1 MELRPLALW
10 GRVRIPVQHSVGT
23 RDCWIHRLI
32 AIDPE
37 RTRTQGSRN
46 LMRFRKHWWSTRPNR
61 DRRSQHWLC
70 RPQLGA
76 RLRSVARG
84 YRQEA
89 AGEICR
95 RIIAFDHPTLSV
107 SPADNAIEVLA
118 ALPGG
123 ARLHIVT
130 HSRGGMIGELLCW
143 PERADYKTLFADE
156 IEMIRLRAD
165 RAGEDYTEQL
175 TKLGELAPGKLT
187 GNFEKL
193 RLGLPISAA
202 KAPT

>member
-1 MELRPLALW
+1 
-10 GRVRIPVQHSVGT
+10 
-23 RDCWIHRLI
+23 
-32 AIDPE
+32 
-37 RTRTQGSRN
+37 
-46 LMRFRKHWWSTRPNR
+46 
-61 DRRSQHWLC
+61 
-70 RPQLGA
+70 
-76 RLRSVARG
+76 
-84 YRQEA
+84 
-89 AGEICR
+89 
-95 RIIAFDHPTLSV
+95 V